1 MQHIGHN
8 VAPVGFVPK
17 PGQLPI
23 EGEQLPSDVMGEVAG
38 SLPGYRA
45 RKLAPANEGPETD
58 RRVASYLAG
67 WPRSPLIPFGCH
79 QVPPWCQRG
88 TVGLCL
94 GWRDV
99 RRV

>member
-17 PGQLPI
+17 PWPASNRRGAAAVWR
-23 EGEQLPSDVMGEVAG
+23 DGEVAG

-99 RRV
+99 